1 MSVQT
6 GPQLIQANISH
17 DNWAVT
23 TFSPSQWLSDADD
36 KTGFLISVP
45 RSGTL
50 NKIWFRT
57 EDVITGDTLRVSFQ
71 DLNAAGYPDGTADQ
85 YRLVTIASV
94 DDNTWFTTGSITSDG
109 SDSGTK
115 RTVTVGQ
122 TLGIVFD
129 YATRTA
135 GDMRI
140 SLGRNYSSSYS
151 FIGTNI
157 TINYETSWVTT
168 GISSM
173 CIALEYTDG
182 VFYTPGCMPAVGSL
196 STAVSSSTSPDE
208 LANIFSVPYP
218 TTIWGLGITCNT
230 LSLRPFDVV
239 LYSSDG
245 STVLATGSFG
255 SVPNTT
261 GPIVT
266 PIPFTTPYTLSAGT
280 SYYASFRPSG
290 TTNNNI
296 YKNTFPSTVVMG
308 ATPFGS
314 SCYGASR
321 TNAGA
326 WTTTPLVQYSIFPI
340 FTGFEDSAGGSV
352 TAYPIEVSQALIVPP
367 YRPVG
372 Y

>member
-6 GPQLIQANISH
+6 GPQLIQANIDH
-17 DNWAVT
+17 GIWAATDFYSST
-23 TFSPSQWLSDADD
+23 TLNDADD
-36 KTGFLISVP
+36 KTGFLISIP

-57 EDVITGDTLRVSFQ
+57 ATVTTGDTIRVSFQ
-71 DLNAAGYPDGTADQ
+71 DLAATGYPDGTADQ

-94 DDNTWFTTGSITSDG
+94 DDSTWFTTGSITSDG

-115 RTVTVGQ
+115 RTVTAGQ

-129 YATRTA
+129 YATYTA
-135 GDMRI
+135 GNMTI
-140 SLGRNYSSSYS
+140 ALGRNHTNSYS
-151 FIGTNI
+151 FIGTNGA
-157 TINYETSWVTT
+157 INYETSWAAST
-168 GISSM
+168 ISSM

-182 VFYTPGCMPAVGSL
+182 VFYTPGCMPAVGTSFG
-196 STAVSSSTSPDE
+196 VSSSTSPDE
-208 LANIFSVPYP
+208 YANIFSLPYP
-218 TTIWGLGITCNT
+218 TTIWGLGITCNV

-255 SVPNTT
+255 SMANNA
-261 GPIVT
+261 GPVVA

-290 TTNNNI
+290 TTSNNI

-321 TNAGA
+321 TDAGA

>member
-6 GPQLIQANISH
+6 GPQLIQANISQ
-17 DNWAVT
+17 DNWYT
-23 TFSPSQWLSDADD
+23 TNFYPSQALSDADD
-36 KTGFLISVP
+36 KTGFVISVP

-57 EDVITGDTLRVSFQ
+57 VDVITGDTIRVSFQ
-71 DLNAAGYPDGTADQ
+71 DLNAAGYPDGTVDE

-94 DDNTWFTTGSITSDG
+94 NDSTWFTTGSITSDG

-115 RTVTVGQ
+115 RTVTAGQ

-129 YATRTA
+129 YATYTA
-135 GDMRI
+135 GNMTI
-140 SLGRNYSSSYS
+140 ALAKGSLNSYN
-151 FIGTNI
+151 FPIGNTNG
-157 TINYETSWVTT
+157 INYETSWVTT

-182 VFYTPGCMPAVGSL
+182 VFYTPGCMPAVGTSFG
-196 STAVSSSTSPDE
+196 VSSSTSPDE
-208 LANIFSVPYP
+208 YANIFSLPYP
-218 TTIWGLGITCNT
+218 TTIWGLGITCNV

-255 SVPNTT
+255 SMANNA
-261 GPIVT
+261 GPVVA

-290 TTNNNI
+290 TTSINI

-321 TNAGA
+321 TDAGA